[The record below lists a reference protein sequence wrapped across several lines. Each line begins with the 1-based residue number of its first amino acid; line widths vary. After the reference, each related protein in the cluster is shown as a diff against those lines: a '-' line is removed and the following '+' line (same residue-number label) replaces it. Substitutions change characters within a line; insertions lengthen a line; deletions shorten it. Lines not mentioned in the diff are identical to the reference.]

1 MFVMSIGMY
10 FHFNQSFNNF
20 ACNNT
25 FIHISTASLYR
36 ASQTLIYGIYQLYQ
50 SFKQKPY
57 HKPYFKFYNG
67 WFGLNSL
74 LYTNAFGVSI
84 QNSFD
89 FKRNAN
95 QIYPPPLPFLEK
107 NREIFFFQQNTSS
120 FKIHPIR
127 LCLQVQYVCKCYFF
141 KGKCLQNNC
150 HKHYM

>member
-1 MFVMSIGMY
+1 MSIGMY
-10 FHFNQSFNNF
+10 FHFNQSFYNF

-36 ASQTLIYGIYQLYQ
+36 ASSMEFINFIKVLSKSLITNRID
-50 SFKQKPY
+50 
-57 HKPYFKFYNG
+57 FKFYNG

-95 QIYPPPLPFLEK
+95 QIYPPLPLPFLEK

-120 FKIHPIR
+120 FKIYPIR
-127 LCLQVQYVCKCYFF
+127 LCLQVQYVCKCYF
-141 KGKCLQNNC
+141 
-150 HKHYM
+150 

>member
-1 MFVMSIGMY
+1 MSIGMY
-10 FHFNQSFNNF
+10 YHFNQSFYNF

-36 ASQTLIYGIYQLYQ
+36 ASSMEFINFIKVLSKSLITNRVD
-50 SFKQKPY
+50 
-57 HKPYFKFYNG
+57 FKFYNG

-95 QIYPPPLPFLEK
+95 QIYPPPPLFLEK
-107 NREIFFFQQNTSS
+107 NREIFFFNR
-120 FKIHPIR
+120 IHLLLKYIR
-127 LCLQVQYVCKCYFF
+127 YDYVCKSSTFANVIF

-150 HKHYM
+150 HNHYM